1 MVLGVDWLRV
11 YSPILFDFVKL
22 KLSFKKEERM
32 IELKGVVNE
41 VRLQEIMATKAYKSL
56 KKAVSGFD
64 GQFFAIEVVEAAV
77 DDEKDP
83 VVEALLKEF
92 HMVFAESTQLSPVR
106 NLDHKIPLFPGAK
119 SVNIRPYRSF
129 LIQKEEIER
138 LVKDMLKN
146 GIIQHSSSSFASPVL
161 LVKKKYNT
169 WRFCIDY
176 GHLNSLTVQNKL
188 PISLVDE
195 LLNELHGSRFFS
207 KLDIRSA
214 YHQVRMFEADVEK
227 TAFRTHHGHYEFKVM
242 PFGLTNAPT
251 TFQTLINNVLE
262 PNLRKFILVFF
273 YVILVYSS
281 TLELHI
287 SHLKLVLEQ
296 LKNNQLFPK
305 RSKCSF
311 CKRQVEYLGHIISKK
326 EVTIDPKK
334 TEAVKDWPVPSA
346 IKELR
351 GFLSLA
357 GYYRKFIQGFGMIS
371 KPLTDLLKKNSFVWN
386 NKAQDAFDKLKVA
399 LSTAPVVALP
409 DFDKVFVLE
418 TDACSSGL
426 EAVLSQEGRP
436 LAYFSKA
443 LSLRHLRLLIYKA
456 KYMAILMAVERWRHY
471 LEHNQFII
479 KTDHE
484 RLKFLLEQ
492 KIHTPIQKKGLTM
505 LIGLRYQIHYKKGK
519 ENVTTDALSRIF
531 EDE

>member
-77 DDEKDP
+77 DYEK
-83 VVEALLKEF
+83 ALLKEF
-92 HMVFAESTQLSPVR
+92 HMVFAESTQLSPVS

-214 YHQVRMFEADVEK
+214 YHQVRMFKADVEK

-262 PNLRKFILVFF
+262 PNLRSLYWYFF
-273 YVILVYSS
+273 
-281 TLELHI
+281 
-287 SHLKLVLEQ
+287 
-296 LKNNQLFPK
+296 
-305 RSKCSF
+305 
-311 CKRQVEYLGHIISKK
+311 
-326 EVTIDPKK
+326 
-334 TEAVKDWPVPSA
+334 
-346 IKELR
+346 
-351 GFLSLA
+351 
-357 GYYRKFIQGFGMIS
+357 MI
-371 KPLTDLLKKNSFVWN
+371 
-386 NKAQDAFDKLKVA
+386 
-399 LSTAPVVALP
+399 
-409 DFDKVFVLE
+409 
-418 TDACSSGL
+418 
-426 EAVLSQEGRP
+426 
-436 LAYFSKA
+436 Y
-443 LSLRHLRLLIYKA
+443 
-456 KYMAILMAVERWRHY
+456 
-471 LEHNQFII
+471 
-479 KTDHE
+479 
-484 RLKFLLEQ
+484 
-492 KIHTPIQKKGLTM
+492 
-505 LIGLRYQIHYKKGK
+505 
-519 ENVTTDALSRIF
+519 
-531 EDE
+531 